1 MTAKTS
7 SSAAI
12 SIRRVNTERCIYR
25 GADLIGNIYDH
36 RKRDRRD
43 RFSSIQGDWLVAWT
57 TGRCDW
63 HSSYSE
69 ARDNALKG
77 I

>member
-1 MTAKTS
+1 MSLNPTPN
-7 SSAAI
+7 AAI
-12 SIRRVNTERCIYR
+12 TIRRINGERCIYR

-36 RKRDRRD
+36 RKRNKRD
-43 RFSSIQGDWLVAWT
+43 LYSNIQDDWMVAWI

-63 HSSYSE
+63 HSTYSE